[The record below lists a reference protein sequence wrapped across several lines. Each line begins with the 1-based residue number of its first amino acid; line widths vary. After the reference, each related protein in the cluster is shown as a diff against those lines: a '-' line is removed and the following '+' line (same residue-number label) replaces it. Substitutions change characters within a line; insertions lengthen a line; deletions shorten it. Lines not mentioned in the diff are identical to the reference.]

1 MEQGQSV
8 KFIHGEGAP
17 LRSNT
22 LGLVAALRVCGI
34 GFLNSKPLLDT
45 VEESG
50 GELERRFVWSFGG
63 QATATFRPAFAE
75 ESIELHEF
83 ARRFNDAAWCQAN
96 ADHPIAFLRAFSDEL
111 TNLRTELKDMKPLLK
126 IVRGSGQNRSIALI
140 PADTSPEEKER
151 ILNEMEATR

>member
-8 KFIHGEGAP
+8 KFILGEGSP
-17 LRSNT
+17 LKSST
-22 LGLVAALRVCGI
+22 FGLVAALRVCGI

-45 VEESG
+45 VEEKD

-63 QATATFRPAFAE
+63 QATALFRPVFPE

-83 ARRFNDAAWCQAN
+83 ARRFNDAAWCRAH

-111 TNLRTELKDMKPLLK
+111 TNLRTTLKDMKPLLK
-126 IVRGSGQNRSIALI
+126 IVRGSGSSRSIALI
-140 PADTSPEEKER
+140 PADTAPDEKER
-151 ILNEMEATR
+151 ILHEMEATR